1 MTRPIVITDSQ
12 MWFEP
17 KIGWYVFLLQSKPKK
32 NQDIIY
38 IRNTTNILANGLL
51 WTWRHRHGTND
62 HSFLKLDYISAD
74 SRSLDHQMAAY
85 SSATITNPFD
95 DDADRNDLFLPC
107 LRDAIFATR
116 PIPPTTL
123 TFFLKNKSEKF
134 PPNCICW
141 CYHGVDYWR
150 ILLGKWVIQKDDLAN
165 LSKLLLFCHLNPL
178 TWVE

>member
-1 MTRPIVITDSQ
+1 MIQAKSNYWQPDVIWT
-12 MWFEP
+12 
-17 KIGWYVFLLQSKPKK
+17 KNRLCFLLQSKPKK

-51 WTWRHRHGTND
+51 WTWRHGTND

-116 PIPPTTL
+116 PVPPSTL
-123 TFFLKNKSEKF
+123 TFFWKISLRNF
-134 PPNCICW
+134 PQIVF
-141 CYHGVDYWR
+141 VDAIMEWTWR
-150 ILLGKWVIQKDDLAN
+150 ILLGKKWFSQFI
-165 LSKLLLFCHLNPL
+165 
-178 TWVE
+178 

>member
-1 MTRPIVITDSQ
+1 MFFYCNQSQKRIKTSYIFETRPTYWLMVC
-12 MWFEP
+12 FEH
-17 KIGWYVFLLQSKPKK
+17 
-32 NQDIIY
+32 DA
-38 IRNTTNILANGLL
+38 TT
-51 WTWRHRHGTND
+51 RHGTND

-107 LRDAIFATR
+107 LGDAIFATH

-134 PPNCICW
+134 PPNCIC
-141 CYHGVDYWR
+141 
-150 ILLGKWVIQKDDLAN
+150 
-165 LSKLLLFCHLNPL
+165 
-178 TWVE
+178 

>member
-1 MTRPIVITDSQ
+1 MVC
-12 MWFEP
+12 FEH
-17 KIGWYVFLLQSKPKK
+17 
-32 NQDIIY
+32 DA
-38 IRNTTNILANGLL
+38 TT
-51 WTWRHRHGTND
+51 RHGTND

-107 LRDAIFATR
+107 LGDAIFATH

-150 ILLGKWVIQKDDLAN
+150 ILLRKWVIHKDDLAN
-165 LSKLLLFCHLNPL
+165 LSKLLWFCHPNPL
-178 TWVE
+178 KLDRHPHGGLMILPETNLRTFVEAITIFFFYFFIF